1 MVRVH
6 PTRGNTWHGA
16 VMLLAQGGS
25 MNAVR
30 PQECTGEVTMRR
42 VSGDEGLEGVSDSDV
57 HGWTVPRYGAA
68 AKESGGAGVANLAT
82 VLHEAGERKT
92 ERNRDR

>member
-16 VMLLAQGGS
+16 VMLLARGGS
-25 MNAVR
+25 MNAVH

-42 VSGDEGLEGVSDSDV
+42 VSGDERARGCL
-57 HGWTVPRYGAA
+57 RQ
-68 AKESGGAGVANLAT
+68 
-82 VLHEAGERKT
+82 
-92 ERNRDR
+92 